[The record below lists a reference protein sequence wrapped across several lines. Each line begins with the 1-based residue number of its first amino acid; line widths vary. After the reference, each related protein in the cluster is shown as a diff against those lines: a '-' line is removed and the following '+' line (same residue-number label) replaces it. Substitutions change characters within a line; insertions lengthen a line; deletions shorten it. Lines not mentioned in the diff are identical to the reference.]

1 MKLTIGTL
9 EQGVK
14 YVLLTLNIFHKMP
27 GWDNRKKLRS
37 LNQVD
42 NLYKENIL
50 LIDDSKI
57 NNRKRFK
64 MILEFTDL

>member
-1 MKLTIGTL
+1 
-9 EQGVK
+9 
-14 YVLLTLNIFHKMP
+14 MP

-37 LNQVD
+37 LNQAD

-57 NNRKRFK
+57 NNRKRSK